1 MDVFVLRSVVGGG
14 SLHTTQGGGGCN
26 PQAPPFHV
34 CLLDRKRSYIPTH
47 PQKHTKYTRSKAE
60 RERIHINLNTSI
72 HTHVYKLYYY
82 QGADMM
88 AIFCCLLSNASS
100 AHQYYYA
107 ISNAAGANVG
117 KRTQAHKI
125 YAYCSL
131 LFPQRS
137 SRFKIKVSCISIIVK
152 STMKCCF
159 PSCGVDFHNLKNNY
173 KDDNISHHKF
183 PTNIDARDRWLNAI
197 ANADKNC

>member
-82 QGADMM
+82 IQALVDYNYLLNEE
-88 AIFCCLLSNASS
+88 IFIPKQNDKNAM
-100 AHQYYYA
+100 H
-107 ISNAAGANVG
+107 
-117 KRTQAHKI
+117 
-125 YAYCSL
+125 
-131 LFPQRS
+131 
-137 SRFKIKVSCISIIVK
+137 
-152 STMKCCF
+152 
-159 PSCGVDFHNLKNNY
+159 
-173 KDDNISHHKF
+173 F
-183 PTNIDARDRWLNAI
+183 PTYSLGSFPFRVIIIR
-197 ANADKNC
+197 C